1 MIQGTG
7 DDLGADDDK
16 EEGASAWLTATKIK
30 GETMID
36 LLPTQ
41 LELLNRTAQ
50 AIQNPL
56 FRFLEREVTVAS
68 SLLDVVRRDLNL
80 VVEMCSG
87 KRKSTNILKSL
98 AEDLFSDVIPDS
110 WRKYTVANISAT
122 AWVSD
127 FVKRVI

>member
-41 LELLNRTAQ
+41 LELLNRTA
-50 AIQNPL
+50 
-56 FRFLEREVTVAS
+56 
-68 SLLDVVRRDLNL
+68 
-80 VVEMCSG
+80 
-87 KRKSTNILKSL
+87 
-98 AEDLFSDVIPDS
+98 
-110 WRKYTVANISAT
+110 
-122 AWVSD
+122 
-127 FVKRVI
+127 